1 MSTELRAA
9 ELILKRGVRIPL
21 RSPFF
26 LRWIGK
32 KHIHLTVSSPVE
44 GALMVAAEHYL
55 KTGLTLEDLEAPTT
69 EQALSIMR
77 THGKAL
83 EKAVAATWLNGYWS
97 IKFFTRFLAWY
108 MRWSAE
114 PRHICYAAQVI
125 LLYGGIEDFM
135 STTRSVRL
143 LKVTESKLGQSKTT
157 KGS

>member
-1 MSTELRAA
+1 M
-9 ELILKRGVRIPL
+9 

-32 KHIHLTVSSPVE
+32 KKIHLTVSSPVE

-55 KTGLTLEDLEAPTT
+55 KTGLTLEDLEEPTT

-77 THGKAL
+77 THGKAI
-83 EKAVAATWLNGYWS
+83 EKAVAAAWLNGYWA
-97 IKFFTRFLAWY
+97 IKLFTRLVAWY
-108 MRWSAE
+108 MRWNAE
-114 PRHICYAAQVI
+114 PRHILHVAQLV
-125 LLYGGIEDFM
+125 LLYGGIQDFM